1 MEIGDCRGDFDRAR
15 RLRDGPGRRTRP
27 AIGRPRRGTVDS
39 LGAVALEPEAELHAH
54 LKMRHLAVGHMAAD
68 VGDLEPF
75 DMAQALAGGAD
86 RLFHGIV
93 DALAGRA
100 VDFGDGIDM

>member
-1 MEIGDCRGDFDRAR
+1 MWKLVIAGVTLIALAGCE
-15 RLRDGPGRRTRP
+15 DGPGRRTRP

-86 RLFHGIV
+86 RLFSRHRRCSRWTSRR
-93 DALAGRA
+93 LR
-100 VDFGDGIDM
+100 